1 MGVVRSGRGMSFMT
15 TSRLVGWLQDIVG
28 NDGVVSHPTE
38 LSVYDCDG
46 YTLEKSAPDVVVLPR
61 STDEVAA
68 VLKLLRRE
76 GVPFVPRG
84 TGTGLSGGCLPLGAP
99 VMVSLSRMNR
109 ILELDPANRRAV
121 VQSGVINAWVSRAA
135 KPHGLHYVPDPSSQ
149 MACSIG
155 GNVAE
160 NSGGPHTLKYGVTTN
175 HVLGVTL
182 VLPDGEVVRLG
193 GMTEDA
199 PGYDLLGVTVGS
211 EGTFGI
217 VTEAIL
223 KLHPLPQ
230 ACKTLLAVFDSV
242 ADGSAAVS
250 AIIAGG
256 IVPAALEMLDH
267 LIIQAVEDAF
277 QFGFPRD
284 AGAVLIAELDGP
296 EAGLEGAAGKV
307 REVCEANG
315 ATEIRVA
322 RDDREREALWKCR
335 KRAFG
340 ALGRLA
346 PNFCCQDGVVPPN
359 RLPEIM
365 ERIAAIGKD
374 YDLRIGN
381 VFHAGDGNIH
391 PILLYD
397 ERDRDE
403 TERVVAAGREILRE
417 CVRLGGSL
425 TGEHGIGV
433 EKVALM
439 PLIFTPDDLRT
450 MEAVR
455 AVFDPDDR
463 CNPNKIFPS
472 AEERVDVRTPRRQ
485 AAM

>member
-1 MGVVRSGRGMSFMT
+1 M
-15 TSRLVGWLQDIVG
+15 QDIVG
-28 NDGVVSHPTE
+28 DDGVVSHPTE

-46 YTLEKSAPDVVVLPR
+46 YTLEKSAPDIVVLPR
-61 STDEVAA
+61 STGEVAA

-99 VMVSLSRMNR
+99 VMVSLTRMNR
-109 ILELDPANRRAV
+109 ILDLDTVNRRAV
-121 VQSGVINAWVSRAA
+121 VQSGVINAWVSREAR
-135 KPHGLHYVPDPSSQ
+135 PHGLHFVPDPSSQ

-217 VTEAIL
+217 VTETIL
-223 KLHPLPQ
+223 KLQPLPQ

-267 LIIQAVEDAF
+267 MIIQAVEDAF
-277 QFGFPRD
+277 HFGFPRD
-284 AGAVLIAELDGP
+284 AGAVLIAELDGL
-296 EAGLEGAAGKV
+296 EAGL
-307 REVCEANG
+307 
-315 ATEIRVA
+315 
-322 RDDREREALWKCR
+322 
-335 KRAFG
+335 
-340 ALGRLA
+340 
-346 PNFCCQDGVVPPN
+346 
-359 RLPEIM
+359 
-365 ERIAAIGKD
+365 
-374 YDLRIGN
+374 
-381 VFHAGDGNIH
+381 
-391 PILLYD
+391 
-397 ERDRDE
+397 
-403 TERVVAAGREILRE
+403 
-417 CVRLGGSL
+417 
-425 TGEHGIGV
+425 
-433 EKVALM
+433 
-439 PLIFTPDDLRT
+439 
-450 MEAVR
+450 
-455 AVFDPDDR
+455 
-463 CNPNKIFPS
+463 
-472 AEERVDVRTPRRQ
+472 
-485 AAM
+485 

>member
-1 MGVVRSGRGMSFMT
+1 MIT
-15 TSRLVGWLQDIVG
+15 ERLLDALRDILG
-28 NDGVVSHPTE
+28 GDGVVSHATE

-46 YTLEKSAPDVVVLPR
+46 YTLEKSTPEVVVLPR
-61 STDEVAA
+61 STEEVAA
-68 VLKLLRRE
+68 VLKLLKRE

-99 VMVSLSRMNR
+99 VMVSLTRMNR

-121 VQSGVINAWVSRAA
+121 VESGVVNAWVSRAA

-193 GMTEDA
+193 GMTEDT

-223 KLHPLPQ
+223 KLYPRPQ
-230 ACKTLLAVFDSV
+230 GYKTLLAVFDSV
-242 ADGSAAVS
+242 ADGSAAV
-250 AIIAGG
+250 AGIVAGG
-256 IVPAALEMLDH
+256 IVPAALEMLDR
-267 LIIQAVEDAF
+267 LILQAVEDAF
-277 QFGFPRD
+277 HFGFPRE
-284 AGAVLIAELDGP
+284 AGAVLIVELDGL
-296 EAGLEGAAGKV
+296 EAGLERAAG
-307 REVCEANG
+307 RIRDVCEANG

-322 RDDREREALWKCR
+322 RDDSERDALWKCR

-346 PNFCCQDGVVPPN
+346 PNFCCQDGVVPPT

-365 ERIAAIGKD
+365 ERIAAIGEA

-397 ERDRDE
+397 ERDRE
-403 TERVVAAGREILRE
+403 QTERVVAAGREILRE
-417 CVRLGGSL
+417 CVALGGSL

-439 PLIFTPDDLRT
+439 PLIFTQDDMNV

-455 AVFDPDDR
+455 SVFDPEER

-472 AEERVDVRTPRRQ
+472 AEQHVEVRSPRRQ

>member
-1 MGVVRSGRGMSFMT
+1 MSFMT

-28 NDGVVSHPTE
+28 NDAVVSHPTE

-46 YTLEKSAPDVVVLPR
+46 YTLEKSAPDIVVLPR

-68 VLKLLRRE
+68 VLDRLRRE

-121 VQSGVINAWVSRAA
+121 VQSGVVNSWVTRAA

-160 NSGGPHTLKYGVTTN
+160 NAGGPHTLKYGVTTN

-182 VLPDGEVVRLG
+182 VLPDGEVLRLG

-277 QFGFPRD
+277 HFGFPRA
-284 AGAVLIAELDGP
+284 AGAVLIAELDGL
-296 EAGLEGAAGKV
+296 EAGLEKAAGKV

-346 PNFCCQDGVVPPN
+346 PNSCCQDGVVPPN

-455 AVFDPDDR
+455 GVFDPDDR

>member
-1 MGVVRSGRGMSFMT
+1 MAT
-15 TSRLVGWLQDIVG
+15 PRLVGWLQDIVG
-28 NDGVVSHPTE
+28 DDGVVSHPTE

-46 YTLEKSAPDVVVLPR
+46 YTLEKSAPDIVVLPR
-61 STDEVAA
+61 STGEVAA

-99 VMVSLSRMNR
+99 VMVSLTRMNR
-109 ILELDPANRRAV
+109 ILDLDPVNRRAV
-121 VQSGVINAWVSRAA
+121 VQSGVINAWVSREAR
-135 KPHGLHYVPDPSSQ
+135 PHGLHFVPDPSSQ

-211 EGTFGI
+211 EGTFGV
-217 VTEAIL
+217 VTEAVL

-267 LIIQAVEDAF
+267 MIIQAVEDAF
-277 QFGFPRD
+277 HFGFPRN
-284 AGAVLIAELDGP
+284 AGAVLIAELDGL
-296 EAGLEGAAGKV
+296 EAGLERAAGRV
-307 REVCEANG
+307 RNVCEANG

-365 ERIAAIGKD
+365 ERIAAIGKAH
-374 YDLRIGN
+374 DLRIGN

-417 CVRLGGSL
+417 CVRLGGSP

-450 MEAVR
+450 MEEVR
-455 AVFDPDDR
+455 AVFDPDDC

-472 AEERVDVRTPRRQ
+472 AERQVEVRAPRRQ

>member
-1 MGVVRSGRGMSFMT
+1 MTNATLVR
-15 TSRLVGWLQDIVG
+15 RLRNIVG
-28 NDGVVSHPTE
+28 DDGVVSHATE

-46 YTLEKSAPDVVVLPR
+46 YTLEKSAPEIVALPR
-61 STDEVAA
+61 STGETAA
-68 VLKLLRRE
+68 VLKLLHAE

-99 VMVSLSRMNR
+99 VMVSLTRMNR

-121 VQSGVINAWVSRAA
+121 VESGVINAWVTRAA
-135 KPHGLHYVPDPSSQ
+135 APHGLYYAPDPSSQ

-193 GMTEDA
+193 GLTEDP

-217 VTEAIL
+217 VTEAVL
-223 KLHPLPQ
+223 RLCPRPQ
-230 ACKTLLAVFDSV
+230 AYKTLLAVFDSV

-250 AIIAGG
+250 GIVASG
-256 IVPAALEMLDH
+256 IVPAALEMLDR

-277 QFGFPRD
+277 HFGFPRE
-284 AGAVLIAELDGP
+284 AGAVLIAELDGL
-296 EAGLEGAAGKV
+296 EAGLEAAAARI
-307 REVCEANG
+307 REVCQRHG

-346 PNFCCQDGVVPPN
+346 PNYCCQDGVVPPT

-365 ERIAAIGKD
+365 ERIAAIGD
-374 YDLRIGN
+374 AYDLRIGN

-397 ERDRDE
+397 ERDPDQ
-403 TERVVAAGREILRE
+403 TARVVAAGREILRE
-417 CVRLGGSL
+417 CVALGGSL

-439 PLIFTPDDLRT
+439 PLIFTRDDLNL
-450 MEAVR
+450 MEQVR
-455 AVFDPDDR
+455 SVFDAGDR

-472 AEERVDVRTPRRQ
+472 AERHVEVRAPRRQ